1 MQAYWQNKPEQKG
14 GQCIFKG
21 GTACLYC
28 GKLDQHIRT
37 VLPVFHHPLD
47 RFQMSDGTGKAI
59 EDRLGL
65 GVLMVM
71 RRKDSASRF
80 ISSWRA
86 WSAW

>member
-37 VLPVFHHPLD
+37 VRPVFP
-47 RFQMSDGTGKAI
+47 I
-59 EDRLGL
+59 RLT
-65 GVLMVM
+65 
-71 RRKDSASRF
+71 DSRGPIARE
-80 ISSWRA
+80 R
-86 WSAW
+86 